1 MNNPIQPDVRQN
13 SRPTE
18 TPRRYASLGQ
28 GGGVSRGFR
37 LRGSR
42 LLPVALVL
50 MAGAACLHGQGFL
63 VPGGS
68 QNPGGPLKVTENREI
83 ELPPDG
89 VLNYTTIT
97 IEEGTTL
104 TFKRNARNTPVYLL
118 ATGDVI
124 IKGTIDVS
132 GQPWSWLVGG
142 RGGPGGYDGG
152 NPGPVGMPGGSG
164 LGPGGGRPGTG
175 HFADVSS
182 AGAGVHAQPIKR
194 SVSTNHGKM
203 YGGPLLI
210 PLSGGSG
217 GGGGANGGVGGG
229 GGGGAILVC
238 SDTKIVFLGT
248 IKARGGDGVNADIS
262 GSGGAIRLVAPKLVG
277 MGTADAAGG
286 LRLYGGGA
294 DYGSAGR
301 IRFDTYDR
309 TEFNPSRSEILGEY
323 SNGSFVV
330 GYRPDWE
337 PTLRVLRVTKPDGT
351 EPLPPEGPIT
361 PGSGP
366 LEILLPT
373 DSPSLRIIQVEVARF
388 FQKLEVEVSL
398 KPWNGAPET
407 NLVIVDNASGSP
419 TTVEVPMNIPGNTL
433 LHVEAYKR

>member
-1 MNNPIQPDVRQN
+1 
-13 SRPTE
+13 
-18 TPRRYASLGQ
+18 
-28 GGGVSRGFR
+28 
-37 LRGSR
+37 
-42 LLPVALVL
+42 
-50 MAGAACLHGQGFL
+50 MAIAVTVGAGCLHGQGFH

-68 QNPGGPLKVTENREI
+68 DGTDRELHVTDNLEI
-83 ELPPDG
+83 ELPADG
-89 VLNYTTIT
+89 VLNYTKIT
-97 IEEGTTL
+97 IDEGKTL
-104 TFKRNARNTPVYLL
+104 TFKRNPRNTPVYLL

-124 IKGTIDVS
+124 INGTIDVS
-132 GQPWSWLVGG
+132 GQPWAWLVGG

-182 AGAGVHAQPIKR
+182 AGAGVYAQPIKR
-194 SVSTNHGKM
+194 SVSTNHGKI

-238 SDTKIVFLGT
+238 SDTKIVFQGT

-277 MGTADAAGG
+277 TGTADAGGG
-286 LRLYGGGA
+286 LRLYGGGT

-337 PTLRVLRVTKPDGT
+337 PTLRVLRVTKTDGT
-351 EPLPPEGPIT
+351 EPLPPEGPIA
-361 PGSGP
+361 PGSSP

-388 FQKLEVEVSL
+388 FQKLEVEVAL

-407 NLVIVDNASGSP
+407 NLVIVDNTSGSP